1 MNAKAAGLLIT
12 AALVAGCAG
21 TMQDQA
27 VALEVCSE
35 FDRIN
40 VGPTGGP
47 RTCAYHAGAPSAP
60 ATLASYESGL
70 ASSSSGASGPAPS
83 PSPYRG
89 RNPGGQL
96 AGGCLLGSLM
106 LAGTVPLL
114 GAVAGLAISSVCLPV
129 AGVVAIAHHVST
141 SEEKP

>member
-60 ATLASYESGL
+60 ATLASS
-70 ASSSSGASGPAPS
+70 PS